1 MILNATDADEP
12 NHLNS
17 KIAFK
22 IMVYKVTITN
32 HSHAIREETVLFE
45 DAYYHFLKNSR
56 ESYQNLVESKQK
68 AHQGAST

>member
-1 MILNATDADEP
+1 
-12 NHLNS
+12 
-17 KIAFK
+17 
-22 IMVYKVTITN
+22 MVYKVTITN